1 MSKSAKTRGKIGA
14 IIGTVAFWTAAIL
27 AVALAVAAVALG
39 RNRTTPPFVFGRAV
53 LWVETGS
60 MQPEIPAES
69 FILVA
74 ESDGS
79 DVNRGDVITFLCTDE
94 KSKAYG
100 LLVTHRVIEVVED
113 GYRTKGD
120 ASVAADGWTVKPA
133 EVKAVYRRNM
143 PVLTFFG
150 KLFKSPLGITAI
162 LLVFAI
168 SSAALYVPDIV
179 NAIRGDEDE
188 RKKREFDCRVA
199 EEVERLKNENPTG
212 SDETKPEITDENPTD
227 SDETKPKI
235 TEKDPTEENGK
246 RE

>member
-39 RNRTTPPFVFGRAV
+39 RNHTTPPFVFGRAV

-60 MQPEIPAES
+60 MQPEIP
-69 FILVA
+69 
-74 ESDGS
+74 GS

-100 LLVTHRVIEVVED
+100 LLVTHRVIEVAED

-133 EVKAVYRRNM
+133 EVRAVYRRNL

-168 SSAALYVPDIV
+168 SSAVLYVPDIV

-188 RKKREFDCRVA
+188 RKKREFDRRVA

-212 SDETKPEITDENPTD
+212 SDETKPKITDENPTD

-235 TEKDPTEENGK
+235 TEQNPTEENGK